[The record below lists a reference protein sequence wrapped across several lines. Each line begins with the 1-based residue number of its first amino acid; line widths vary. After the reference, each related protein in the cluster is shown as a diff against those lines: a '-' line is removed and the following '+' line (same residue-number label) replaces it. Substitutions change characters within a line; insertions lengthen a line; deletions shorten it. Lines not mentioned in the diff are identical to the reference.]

1 MPIESARITIDLDAL
16 AHNHGVLRDAAAG
29 AEVAPVVK
37 ANGYGLGAQQVAWRL
52 WEEGAQTFYVARL
65 SEGEALRSVLP
76 QAVIYVFDGYLDGA
90 RLETASLRPVL
101 NSREQVDAWRAERPL
116 LPAALHV
123 DTGMNRLGVRIEEAE
138 ALTALPVELVI
149 SHLACAPEPDHPL
162 NTLQAERFAYVGGL
176 FPNARKSLANS
187 AGVFLGERFRFDQVR
202 PGISLYG
209 GGPREQPDE
218 RIRPVAIFEAP
229 ILQVR
234 DVPAGESI
242 GYGAAFV
249 AERPMQV
256 ATVAAGYADG
266 VLRSSHPRGRAFVA
280 GEKRRL
286 LGRVSMDLIA
296 VDVTGL
302 LVRPGDPVEL
312 LGPNILLDDAAA
324 AAGTTAYELLTR
336 LSSRAERVYRG

>member
-1 MPIESARITIDLDAL
+1 VDQARITIDLDAL
-16 AHNHGVLRDAAAG
+16 AHNHAVLRDAAHG

-37 ANGYGLGAQQVAWRL
+37 ANGYGLGAQQVAYRL
-52 WEEGAQTFYVARL
+52 WDEGAKTFYVARVF
-65 SEGEALRSVLP
+65 EGEALRRVFP
-76 QAVIYVFDGYLDGA
+76 EAVIYLFDGYLDGA
-90 RLETASLRPVL
+90 RLEAANLRPVL
-101 NSREQVDAWRAERPL
+101 NSREQVDAWRTERAG

-123 DTGMNRLGVRIEEAE
+123 DTGMNRLGVRVEEAE
-138 ALTALPVELVI
+138 TLADLPVELVI

-162 NTLQAERFAYVGGL
+162 NALQAERFAYVAGL

-187 AGVFLGERFRFDQVR
+187 AGIFLGAAFRFDQVR

-209 GGPREQPDE
+209 GGPRERPDP
-218 RIRPVAIFEAP
+218 RIRPVATFEAP

-234 DVPAGESI
+234 HVPTGESI
-242 GYGAAFV
+242 GYGATFV
-249 AERPMQV
+249 AEHPTQV

-266 VLRSSHPRGRAFVA
+266 VLRSTHPRGRAFVA
-280 GEKRRL
+280 GESRPI
-286 LGRVSMDLIA
+286 LGRISMDLIA

-302 LVRPGDPVEL
+302 TARPGDPVAL

-336 LSSRAERVYRG
+336 LSARAERVYRG